1 MGARARSAGPAREN
15 AKVRKLV
22 CGLLALLGAAVASA
36 QGTEVPVIDNAGYAF
51 CVRDANDA
59 VTLGRYVMTARLT
72 LDQVE
77 ADPDLPQ
84 YVRSMAGALFTEMAV
99 GRAPTHV
106 HFAMTRFKA
115 CLKEQQVT
123 LDVPDAQIF
132 TCLSRADIP
141 FYYMALR
148 RDGLKREEAVE
159 RMRKFMEPWHHPDA
173 LLVALSEPSYQA
185 TTPATGA
192 ALQYFLINA
201 CLLPPE
207 QVKSLYGEAPG
218 TGAPPAAAQAAPK
231 AAPAEKGKAAPAARP
246 APTPAPGKT
255 P

>member
-1 MGARARSAGPAREN
+1 MGARARPAGPAREN

-22 CGLLALLGAAVASA
+22 CGLLALLGVAATTA
-36 QGTEVPVIDNAGYAF
+36 QGVEVPLIDNAGYAF

-59 VTLGRYVMTARLT
+59 VTLGRYVMTAKRT
-72 LDQVE
+72 LDEVE
-77 ADPDLPQ
+77 ADTDLPQ
-84 YVRSMAGALFTEMAV
+84 YVRSMAGALFTEMAA

-106 HFAMTRFKA
+106 HYAVTRFKG
-115 CLKEQQVT
+115 CLKEQQVNLT
-123 LDVPDAQIF
+123 VPDEQIF

-141 FYYMALR
+141 FYYMAMR

-159 RMRKFMEPWHHPDA
+159 RLRKVMEPWHHPDA

-185 TTPATGA
+185 ATPADAA

-218 TGAPPAAAQAAPK
+218 GGAPATAKAAPK
-231 AAPAEKGKAAPAARP
+231 AAPAARGKAPAAKAAPRK
-246 APTPAPGKT
+246 AP
-255 P
+255 